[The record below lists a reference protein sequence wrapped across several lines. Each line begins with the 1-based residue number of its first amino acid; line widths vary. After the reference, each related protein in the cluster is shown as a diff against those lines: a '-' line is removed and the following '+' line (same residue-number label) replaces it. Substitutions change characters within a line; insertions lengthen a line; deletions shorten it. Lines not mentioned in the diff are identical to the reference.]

1 MDGMIRTI
9 EVLLDNPL
17 DVDNNRVS
25 SDLDPRRQY
34 EAPAIPRKRAR
45 PLELKSSTSL
55 HRRGKRGAIPHLCV
69 VFLIHKKIWIRQ
81 SFMPSQKIHCQTLQ
95 KLRLG
100 H

>member
-9 EVLLDNPL
+9 EVSLDNPL
-17 DVDNNRVS
+17 DVDSNRGS

-45 PLELKSSTSL
+45 TLELKVLYFS
-55 HRRGKRGAIPHLCV
+55 HRRGKRGAISHLCV
-69 VFLIHKKIWIRQ
+69 VFLIHKKTWIRQ

-95 KLRLG
+95 KLTLG